1 MTETQQIVKEFLNKC
16 GIVFA
21 DLEKKLVNEAIVIKT
36 ETLSSYIKNIFQNQY
51 DLIILFG
58 NGTSSKTLINLL
70 SGFEYR
76 IIIVEEKNS
85 TYRAKN
91 HEKGIIWNDKDL
103 NLKLPIK
110 KPLISKKDKLN
121 ITFKDFLKKYKHI

>member
-1 MTETQQIVKEFLNKC
+1 MIEFCFFIKMAENKKQLWIPKGFAHGYFTLNK
-16 GIVFA
+16 FN
-21 DLEKKLVNEAIVIKT
+21 LV
-36 ETLSSYIKNIFQNQY
+36 YFQ
-51 DLIILFG
+51 
-58 NGTSSKTLINLL
+58 
-70 SGFEYR
+70 
-76 IIIVEEKNS
+76 NS